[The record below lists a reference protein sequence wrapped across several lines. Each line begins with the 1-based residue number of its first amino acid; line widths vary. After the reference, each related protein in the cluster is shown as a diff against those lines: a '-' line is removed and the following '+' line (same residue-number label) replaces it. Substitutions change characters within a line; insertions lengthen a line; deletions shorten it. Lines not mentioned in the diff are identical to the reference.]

1 VVRNVY
7 AHVLDARRV
16 GELVADLP
24 PTLARLHAELTHFAE
39 SLDAIARG

>member
-24 PTLARLHAELTHFAE
+24 PTLARTSLSAIVDPHF
-39 SLDAIARG
+39 R